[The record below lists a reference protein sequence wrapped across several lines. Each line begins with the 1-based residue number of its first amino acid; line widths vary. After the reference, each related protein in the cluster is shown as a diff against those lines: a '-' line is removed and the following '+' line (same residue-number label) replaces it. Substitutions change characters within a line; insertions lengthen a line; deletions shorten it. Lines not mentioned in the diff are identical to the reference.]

1 MVNANSTAC
10 LVPDAEGE
18 DIYRVVGAMLPGVAL
33 VAAEQVDARL
43 FNQRMAL
50 FPLGAYIFA

>member
-1 MVNANSTAC
+1 MVNANSTVC

-33 VAAEQVDARL
+33 VAVEQVGARL
-43 FNQRMAL
+43 FTQR
-50 FPLGAYIFA
+50 I

>member
-18 DIYRVVGAMLPGVAL
+18 DIYRVVGAMLLDVAL
-33 VAAEQVDARL
+33 VAVEQVGARL
-43 FNQRMAL
+43 FTQRMGP